1 MAPDKRPERVKMS
14 RIPRSVIMLFIIF
27 VMMGFG
33 EKAVSETDEPRSMEA
48 VETSQPPEIDG
59 KLDDPC
65 WKNAPRA
72 TDFVDKFF
80 DRVVEDQTVAYLLYD
95 RENIYIAFY
104 CYDSQPGKI
113 VARETKREGYFRN
126 DDYVAFCIDPFHA
139 HQFDYRSFFVV
150 NAIGTQFSK
159 IAGGRASKTEWKGDW
174 QAAVSRTRDGWTA
187 EMAIP
192 FAILSYPST
201 DEPVT
206 IGINFDR
213 KQQRTDINSFWSNI
227 GPQEHTEKDGHLV
240 GIVFPKAG
248 SKRRLSVMTYAFAGR
263 ESDESNTFRA
273 GLNAKY
279 SITSEM
285 TAVASINPDF
295 SNVEQ
300 EVESID
306 FSYRERFYP
315 DRRPFF
321 QEGGDV
327 IRSRSWSFYSR
338 RIPQFDLG
346 LKTYGKIGK
355 ITLGALDCIDFSNAS
370 DIGSDPINRNDLVI
384 ATKIDLGKSSIIP
397 VEFIRRDDPELWN
410 HALVIQPSFRWK
422 NLSIG
427 GAWEGSQTK
436 GGKDGADYFA
446 YVDWNTKHFYSSA
459 FGSYV
464 TPDFEIA
471 DGLIPY
477 NDTKTGGFSAGY
489 GTEWRSG
496 MLKSAGGGIN
506 ASRTDRLDGSR
517 YESNVGAYG
526 RSHFRSDH
534 SVEMGVSKGRYEE
547 YRDWTL
553 WLNLA
558 GNVGNQ
564 YKEYGLNVS
573 YGRRE
578 DADYRFLSPYINFRF
593 QERLSLR
600 LRSQFLWHSEDKK
613 QHVLILNY
621 DITPERGL
629 GARLVYRDD
638 EFSPFI
644 YRGGKFN
651 AFITFRQAVRRGI
664 DAFIIIGD
672 PNAEE
677 MQKRA
682 LAKII
687 LPL

>member
-1 MAPDKRPERVKMS
+1 
-14 RIPRSVIMLFIIF
+14 MLIIIF

-33 EKAVSETDEPRSMEA
+33 EKAVSEADEPRSMEA
-48 VETSQPPEIDG
+48 VKTSQPPEIDG
-59 KLDDPC
+59 KLDDLC

-80 DRVVEDQTVAYLLYD
+80 DRIVEDQTVAYLLYD
-95 RENIYIAFY
+95 HENIYIAFY
-104 CYDSQPGKI
+104 CYDSQPDRI
-113 VARETKREGYFRN
+113 VARETKRDGYFRN

-150 NAIGTQFSK
+150 NAIGTQFSR

-174 QAAVSRTRDGWTA
+174 KAAARRTPDGWTA

-240 GIVFPKAG
+240 GIVFPEEDFKG
-248 SKRRLSVMTYAFAGR
+248 RLSVMTYAFAGR
-263 ESDESNTFRA
+263 ESDESSTFRA

-355 ITLGALDCIDFSNAS
+355 ITLGVLDCIDFSNGS

-397 VEFIRRDDPELWN
+397 VEFIRRDDPDLWN

-436 GGKDGADYFA
+436 GGKDGADHFA
-446 YVDWNTKHFYSSA
+446 FVDWSGKHFYSSVY
-459 FGSYV
+459 GSYV

-496 MLKSAGGGIN
+496 ILKSAGGGIN

-517 YESNVGAYG
+517 YEDNMGIYA
-526 RSHFRSDH
+526 RTHFRSEH
-534 SVEMGVSKGRYEE
+534 SVGLDLNKGRYEE
-547 YRDWTL
+547 YQDWTL
-553 WLNLA
+553 QLKLGANIHD
-558 GNVGNQ
+558 Q
-564 YKEYGLNVS
+564 YRAYGLNMS

-593 QERLSLR
+593 RKKLSLG
-600 LRSQFLWHSEDKK
+600 LNSQFLWHKEDRK
-613 QHVLILNY
+613 QYVLVLNY

-629 GARLVYRDD
+629 GARLVYRD
-638 EFSPFI
+638 
-644 YRGGKFN
+644 GKFN
-651 AFITFRQAVRRGI
+651 AFITFRQAVRKGI

-677 MQKRA
+677 MQGRV